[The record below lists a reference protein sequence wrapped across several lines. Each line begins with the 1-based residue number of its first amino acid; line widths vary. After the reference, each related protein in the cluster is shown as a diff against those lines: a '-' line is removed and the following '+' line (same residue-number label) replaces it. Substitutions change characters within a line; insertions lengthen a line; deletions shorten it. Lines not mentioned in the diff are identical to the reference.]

1 LYCSQPDIPADFFLY
16 FIYMKPLELPVNIR
30 VPRMDEVSSDPIMI
44 MRMKARESAKIVEGY
59 AFRGNDIDEGEPY
72 TIFSEINIDNSRLWD
87 LFERLAEVL
96 CYPRMKL
103 LYKHIDEDQS
113 NTEYVDTKE
122 IMTKLAK
129 YKTELTQDGFLEFGL
144 FHKDENALIILYVK
158 KGKFIQ
164 HWGVDT
170 ALFES
175 VMREFSLEHIPDL
188 NYVDQYPL
196 MTESLKQHHPDVL
209 DTSEV
214 IEYLKSSF

>member
-1 LYCSQPDIPADFFLY
+1 
-16 FIYMKPLELPVNIR
+16 MKPLELPVNIR
-30 VPRMDEVSSDPIMI
+30 VPRIDEVSSDPKML

-72 TIFSEINIDNSRLWD
+72 TIFSEINIDNARLWA
-87 LFERLAEVL
+87 LFERLAEVV

-103 LYKHIDEDQS
+103 LYKNIDDENQS
-113 NTEYVDTKE
+113 DTEYVETKE
-122 IMTKLAK
+122 IIAKLAK

-144 FHKDENALIILYVK
+144 FHKDEDVLIVLYVK

-170 ALFES
+170 ALFEN

-196 MTESLKQHHPDVL
+196 ITESLRQYNPDVL

-214 IEYLKSSF
+214 IEYIKSSF

>member
-1 LYCSQPDIPADFFLY
+1 LYSSQPDIPADFFYTL
-16 FIYMKPLELPVNIR
+16 YMKPLELPVNIR
-30 VPRMDEVSSDPIMI
+30 VPRMDEVSSDPIMM

-72 TIFSEINIDNSRLWD
+72 TIFSEINIDNSRLWA
-87 LFERLAEVL
+87 LFERLAEVV

-103 LYKHIDEDQS
+103 LYKNIDDENQS
-113 NTEYVDTKE
+113 NTEYVETKE
-122 IMTKLAK
+122 IIAKLAK

-144 FHKDENALIILYVK
+144 FHKDENVLIVLYVK

-164 HWGVDT
+164 HWGMDA

-196 MTESLKQHHPDVL
+196 MTESLKQYNPDVL
-209 DTSEV
+209 ETSEV